1 MNLSGNERKSL
12 QLITPCLI
20 LPETFT
26 PTLMILLVCN
36 SARTD
41 WSPIWSVIIW
51 VICLSQVRLQ
61 TKLDNMKSYYQ
72 LIIKIVIS
80 KEKKNSQVIKE
91 SENFDLNYIFECDW
105 LI

>member
-1 MNLSGNERKSL
+1 MS
-12 QLITPCLI
+12 
-20 LPETFT
+20 
-26 PTLMILLVCN
+26 
-36 SARTD
+36 
-41 WSPIWSVIIW
+41 

-72 LIIKIVIS
+72 LILKIVIS

-91 SENFDLNYIFECDW
+91 RENFDLNYIFECDW

>member
-1 MNLSGNERKSL
+1 M
-12 QLITPCLI
+12 
-20 LPETFT
+20 PETFT
-26 PTLMILLVCN
+26 PTLIILLVCN

-72 LIIKIVIS
+72 LILKIVIS

-91 SENFDLNYIFECDW
+91 RENFDLNYIFECDW